1 MAGLFVLAC
10 CAPDLANSVPPCLAP
25 ETVSC
30 DQAPLELKTSSFLHS
45 VDTFESLAGRWT
57 ASLECPSRETP
68 SDVDLTFQPAPSDQI
83 AVVVGSK
90 PNPDGS
96 PGMDCIQRG
105 SAMATA
111 HLTLTSAALP
121 GLDGQSSEMRV
132 SIQLVPDIQLFD
144 FGIAVF
150 DASYDPGLRNVSLT
164 IQLATDR
171 VPHTDDEASLGIH
184 FERQPQHAQQG
195 NAITGKVEQCGGLLR
210 KVSN

>member
-1 MAGLFVLAC
+1 MAGLFVLAS
-10 CAPDLANSVPPCLAP
+10 CAPELVNSVPPCLAP
-25 ETVSC
+25 ETVPY

-45 VDTFESLAGRWT
+45 VDTFGSLAGRWT
-57 ASLECPSRETP
+57 ASMGCPSRETP
-68 SDVDLTFQPAPSDQI
+68 FDVDLTFQPAPSAQI

-105 SAMATA
+105 SAMANT
-111 HLTLTSAALP
+111 HLTLTTAALP

-132 SIQLVPDIQLFD
+132 SIQLSPHIQLFD
-144 FGIAVF
+144 LGLAVF
-150 DASYDPGLRNVSLT
+150 DASYDPGLREVSLT

-171 VPHTDDEASLGIH
+171 VPHTDGEAGLVMH
-184 FERQPQHAQQG
+184 FERQRTQQG
-195 NAITGKVEQCGGLLR
+195 NVIVGQVEQCGGLLR